1 MGFWHVNL
9 VSELR
14 DNPPPVGEAVGD
26 FGAYL
31 FVCFVIWHAALRHV
45 WPHFQSFPLEFGCS
59 MLGLWWIG
67 VLLDVVFADVPL
79 QRLEVHDIQQQPGAL
94 SSLIVIVLVVVV
106 LAINQ
111 VRVVRNAGVLP
122 KFLTL
127 YATAAVILGLCA
139 AVPGEGLRLHHYVIS
154 LALLPGC
161 AFPTWISQLCS
172 AFLFGMFING
182 VARWGFDGLLQ
193 DVKTIQGDATGN
205 SALPSFAMNATAS
218 SLIHW
223 NPIPPSLTGSWDSFA
238 LLVDDVLRYTGP
250 KTSYNLSSLLDTFKK
265 EPSDVIPPSQVMQ
278 DLQSGVHYVRLAYS
292 SGGTPGDFTETAL
305 AWMNGTFVP
314 PPPGRT

>member
-1 MGFWHVNL
+1 M
-9 VSELR
+9 
-14 DNPPPVGEAVGD
+14 
-26 FGAYL
+26 
-31 FVCFVIWHAALRHV
+31 
-45 WPHFQSFPLEFGCS
+45 
-59 MLGLWWIG
+59 G

-79 QRLEVHDIQQQPGAL
+79 QRLEARDIQQQPGAL

-127 YATAAVILGLCA
+127 YMVAGVILGLCA

-154 LALLPGC
+154 LLLLPGC
-161 AFPTWISQLCS
+161 AFPTWISQMCS

-182 VARWGFDGLLQ
+182 IARWGFDGLLQ

-205 SALPSFAMNATAS
+205 SALPSFAMNATTS

-223 NPIPPSLTGSWDSFA
+223 DPIPPSLTGSWDSFA
-238 LLVDDVLRYTGP
+238 LLVDDVLRYMGP
-250 KTSYNLSSLLDTFKK
+250 LTSYNLSSLMDSYKQ
-265 EPSDVIPPSQVMQ
+265 EPSDVVQPSQVTQ
-278 DLQSGVHYVRLAYS
+278 NLQTGVHYLRLAYS
-292 SGGTPGDFTETAL
+292 SGGMPGDFTQAAL

>member
-1 MGFWHVNL
+1 M
-9 VSELR
+9 SELR

-31 FVCFVIWHAALRHV
+31 FVCFVIWYACLRHV
-45 WPHFQSFPLEFGCS
+45 WPHFQTVPLEFGFS

-79 QRLEVHDIQQQPGAL
+79 QRLEARDIQQQPGAL

-111 VRVVRNAGVLP
+111 VRIVRNAGVLP

-127 YATAAVILGLCA
+127 YVVAAVILGLCA

-182 VARWGFDGLLQ
+182 IGRWGFDGLLQ

-205 SALPSFAMNATAS
+205 SALPSFAMNASTS
-218 SLIHW
+218 PLIQW
-223 NPIPPSLTGSWDSFA
+223 DPIPASISGSWDSFA
-238 LLVDDVLRYTGP
+238 LLVDDVMRYMGP
-250 KTSYNLSSLLDTFKK
+250 HTSYNLSSLLDSYKQ
-265 EPSDVIPPSQVMQ
+265 EPSDVIPSSQIMQ
-278 DLQSGVHYVRLAYS
+278 SLQTGVHYLRLAYS
-292 SGGTPGDFTETAL
+292 SGGTPGDFTQAAL

-314 PPPGRT
+314 PPPGRS